1 MEEYRKE
8 ILSAKVERILDT
20 YDYKQIKAANYELFD
35 EGLKIMPSK
44 GVEALTDLLFMI
56 QAWAK
61 MKEEARN
68 NG

>member
-1 MEEYRKE
+1 MEEYRKK
-8 ILSAKVERILDT
+8 ILSAKVEKILDT
-20 YDYKQIKAANYELFD
+20 YDYEQIRAANYELFD

-44 GVEALTDLLFMI
+44 GVKALTDLLFMI

-61 MKEEARN
+61 LKKEDEN